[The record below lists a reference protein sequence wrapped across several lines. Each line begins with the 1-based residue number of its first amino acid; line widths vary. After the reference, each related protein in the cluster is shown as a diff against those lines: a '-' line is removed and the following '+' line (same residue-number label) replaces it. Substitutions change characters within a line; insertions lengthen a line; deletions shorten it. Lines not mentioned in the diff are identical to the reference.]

1 MSKFPPLIED
11 QETFNSLIE
20 ELRSKSVIALD
31 TEFHCEK
38 RYWPDLYLVQI
49 AADGIGPVA
58 VDPLGVKDLSP
69 LTEIFADE
77 ETVKV
82 LHSARNDLAILFHCL
97 KDFQIKNLFDT
108 QIAAAF
114 LGYGEQIS
122 LVNLVHDV
130 CGVKA
135 RKKYSMSDWSVRPL
149 AEGQIDYALDDVRYL
164 VQVYNKLSGQLKKK
178 GRTNWFAGEQEAL
191 LDPDLYG
198 ISREKLFSKARSA
211 GKVKK
216 ANFPLLWKL
225 VNWREDRAEGLNRPR
240 HFIARDHLLCRLA
253 VLAPAKSGLID
264 RLRGLPGGFIDK
276 YGDEIIELAT
286 ECKNSPPDDVPNI
299 VLPRHDWGY
308 AARKDILRI
317 FLKMKSKTLDLSPA
331 LLLPKESFESILE
344 KPPGNLKQFM
354 NRKDLTEWRKEVLGP
369 ELVDVLTGDL
379 AISLKKGRSI
389 RFVKVK

>member
-1 MSKFPPLIED
+1 MSDFPPLIED
-11 QETFNSLIE
+11 QETFNRLAE
-20 ELRSKSVIALD
+20 ELKGKSVIALD

-38 RYWPDLYLVQI
+38 RYWPDLYLIQI

-58 VDPLGVKDLSP
+58 VDPLSVTDLS
-69 LTEIFADE
+69 LLSALFSNESI
-77 ETVKV
+77 VKV
-82 LHSARNDLAILFHCL
+82 LHSARNDLAILFQCL
-97 KDFQIKNLFDT
+97 KNFQVKNLFDT

-164 VQVYNKLSGQLKKK
+164 VQVYEKLSGQLKKK
-178 GRTNWFAGEQEAL
+178 GRTSWFKGEMEHL
-191 LDPDLYG
+191 LNPELYG

-216 ANFPLLWKL
+216 SNFPLLWKL
-225 VNWREDRAEGLNRPR
+225 VNWREDRASALNRPR
-240 HFIARDHLLCRLA
+240 HFVARDHLLCRLA
-253 VLAPAKSGLID
+253 VLAPGTPGVIE
-264 RLRGLPGGFIDK
+264 RLRGLPGGFVEK
-276 YGDEIIELAT
+276 YGTEIIDLANA
-286 ECKNSPPDDVPNI
+286 CKSSPPGDVPEI

-344 KPPGNLKQFM
+344 KPPSSLKQFM

-369 ELVDVLTGDL
+369 ELVDVLTGEL
-379 AISLKKGRSI
+379 AISLRKGRSI